1 MMPTTTYLDSLI
13 DFLALHIFKK
23 QLGFLNAGIFHK
35 LMSNSE
41 I

>member
-1 MMPTTTYLDSLI
+1 MFTITYLDSLI

-23 QLGFLNAGIFHK
+23 QLGFLNTVIFHK
-35 LMSNSE
+35 PMSNTE